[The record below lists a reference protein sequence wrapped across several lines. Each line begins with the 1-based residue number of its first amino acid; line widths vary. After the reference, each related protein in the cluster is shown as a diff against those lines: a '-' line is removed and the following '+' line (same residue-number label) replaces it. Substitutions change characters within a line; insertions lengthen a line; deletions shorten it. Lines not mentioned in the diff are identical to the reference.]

1 MEVFMITRPEI
12 LEGIKRHIQPIRG
25 QENLRLLEIEPGHA
39 RLSIEIT
46 EESLNLY
53 GNAHG
58 GFLFSLCDIAA
69 GMSTYAYEVANVTQC
84 AGINFVKGVNS
95 GTVYVEATAVH
106 KGRNTAVTR
115 VDITNEKGELLVT
128 GNFTMFLGQKL

>member
-1 MEVFMITRPEI
+1 MITRPEI
-12 LEGIKRHIQPIRG
+12 MEGIRRHIQRIGG
-25 QENLRLLEIEPGHA
+25 QENLKILEIEPGHT
-39 RLSIEIT
+39 RLSIEVA

-84 AGINFVKGVNS
+84 VGINFVKGVSS
-95 GTVYVEATAVH
+95 GTIYVEANAVH
-106 KGRNTAVTR
+106 KGRKTVVTR
-115 VDITNEKGELLVT
+115 VDITDAEGELLVT
-128 GNFTMFLGQKL
+128 GNFTMFLGKEL

>member
-1 MEVFMITRPEI
+1 MITRPEI
-12 LEGIKRHIQPIRG
+12 LEGIRRHIQPIRG
-25 QENLRLLEIEPGHA
+25 QENLKLLEIEPGHA

-46 EESLNLY
+46 EECLNLY

-69 GMSTYAYEVANVTQC
+69 GMSTYAYEVVNVTQC

-95 GTVYVEATAVH
+95 GTVYVEANAVH
-106 KGRNTAVTR
+106 KGRKTVVTR
-115 VDITNEKGELLVT
+115 VDIT
-128 GNFTMFLGQKL
+128 